1 MPLSPEELEEALSS
15 LLAEGERTGD
25 VYSDIVTAVKRAL
38 ERRKTNSRDGGR
50 AIEALRD
57 RGLSWRQ
64 IEAATGVD
72 KDTAR
77 RWAEPPG
84 GRS

>member
-15 LLAEGERTGD
+15 LLAERERTGD
-25 VYSDIVTAVKRAL
+25 VYSDAVAAVKRAY
-38 ERRKTNSRDGGR
+38 ERRVTNSRDGGR

-57 RGLSWRQ
+57 QGLSWRR
-64 IEAATGVD
+64 IEAVTGVD

-84 GRS
+84 SQS